1 MKWKTDL
8 FVKLL
13 SYNSVTIQSIYTH
26 IDSQPTST
34 YFAYFLKP
42 TTMGLFWDLI
52 QQSELDEQKGKA
64 DSLEERVALLET
76 ELSSTKALL
85 LKTLRVLE
93 ERSGQDIDDDGE
105 IG

>member
-1 MKWKTDL
+1 
-8 FVKLL
+8 
-13 SYNSVTIQSIYTH
+13 
-26 IDSQPTST
+26 
-34 YFAYFLKP
+34 
-42 TTMGLFWDLI
+42 MGLFWDLI

-64 DSLEERVALLET
+64 DSLEERVAELET

-85 LKTLRVLE
+85 LKTLRILE